1 MSDEVE
7 SGVPQ
12 SWRFGPKKRTA
23 PLVVLFVIAAFFLG
37 LMLGRGQGGQGPSTS
52 QANNQQDD
60 DAGGA
65 HGENSATAIWTCSMH
80 PQVRSGEPGQCP
92 LCGMDLIPVEDGA
105 AGGSNDDAPNR
116 VTLTGRAKALS
127 RITTTVVKRAAADAV
142 ELRLLGRLDYDERRV
157 RTVTSWT
164 EGRIDRLHVAVTGQR
179 VGRGQVIAT
188 LYSPEIYSAQQDMIQ
203 ASRQVKRLSKGTQ
216 TARLAADAALESTR
230 ERLRLLGVPEG
241 ELTKMESAERPF
253 RHISIR
259 ANAGGTVIER
269 LVDEGAYVNPGS
281 GIYRVADLSK
291 LWVQLDAY
299 ERDLAFISRGQ
310 KVGLSIS
317 AFPEEAFEG
326 TVAFIDPVLNSRT
339 RTTRLRVEVNNRDGR
354 LQPGMFAEATVQGG
368 NGEQALRQLVIPE
381 SAPLFTGRRSVV
393 YVEVPDS
400 EQPTYEARQV
410 RLGHKTGDVYP
421 VIAGIGEGERV
432 VVQGA
437 FTLDADL
444 QIRGGQSMMAQPDDR
459 SPGLH
464 DQIVR
469 ADPRFMSSLLPVLGS
484 YLSAQ
489 ERLGE
494 DDHQAAKV
502 AMQALER
509 EVGRVQRPRSAEARE
524 AWTTIADGLRQHAAH
539 GAGTADIEAARAA
552 FEHLSLQMRTLLER
566 FGNPL
571 STPLRLAFCPMAFDN
586 RGAEWI
592 QRGEEIDNSYFG
604 AVMRRCGSIRA
615 TVGPGEHL
623 ASNDE
628 SQTART
634 PSAGGHDH

>member
-1 MSDEVE
+1 MSEE
-7 SGVPQ
+7 AKSPAIR
-12 SWRFGPKKRTA
+12 SWRSMLKKRA
-23 PLVVLFVIAAFFLG
+23 IPLVVLLVLAAFFLG
-37 LMLGRGQGGQGPSTS
+37 LILGRGRVGDDSSSS
-52 QANNQQDD
+52 QADHRHD
-60 DAGGA
+60 SDSGVESEA
-65 HGENSATAIWTCSMH
+65 STTWTCSMH
-80 PQVRSGEPGQCP
+80 PQIRGGEPGQCP
-92 LCGMDLIPVEDGA
+92 ICGMDLIPVEEN
-105 AGGSNDDAPNR
+105 AGGNSDDEAPNR
-116 VTLTGRAKALS
+116 VSLTKRARALS
-127 RITTTVVKRAAADAV
+127 RITTAVVKRSAADAV
-142 ELRLLGRLDYDERRV
+142 EIRLLGRLDYDERRV

-216 TARLAADAALESTR
+216 TARLAADAALKSTR

-241 ELTKMESAERPF
+241 ELKKMESAERPF
-253 RHISIR
+253 RHTPIR

-317 AFPEEAFEG
+317 AFPGEAFEG
-326 TVAFIDPVLNSRT
+326 SVAFIDPVLNSRT
-339 RTTRLRVEVNNRDGR
+339 RTTRVRVEVSNRDGR

-368 NGEQALRQLVIPE
+368 TGEQALQHLVIPE

-393 YVEVPDS
+393 YVEIPDS

-410 RLGHKTGDVYP
+410 RLGHKTGEVYP
-421 VIAGIGEGERV
+421 VIAGIREGERV

-444 QIRGGQSMMAQPDDR
+444 QIRGGQSMMAQSDDR
-459 SPGLH
+459 SPGQH
-464 DQIVR
+464 DQIVTV
-469 ADPRFMSSLLPVLGS
+469 DPGFMSSLEPVLGS

-502 AMQALER
+502 AMQALKR
-509 EVGRVQRPRSAEARE
+509 EVGRVTRPRSVEARE
-524 AWTTIADGLRQHAAH
+524 AWTSIADGLRQHAAQ
-539 GAGTADIEAARAA
+539 GAGTDDIEAARTV
-552 FEHLSLQMRTLLER
+552 FEQLSLQMRTLLER

-571 STPLRLAFCPMAFDN
+571 STPLRVAYCPMAFDN
-586 RGAEWI
+586 RGAEWV
-592 QRGEEIDNSYFG
+592 QRAEEIDNSYFG

-615 TVGPGEHL
+615 TVAAGEHL
-623 ASNDE
+623 ASHE
-628 SQTART
+628 EAPPART
-634 PSAGGHDH
+634 SSVGGHDH